1 MWSRVLVSPVSNIDR
16 VPGLRELQAS
26 GSAARGVTVAVIDGP
41 VDLSHPAFR
50 GADIT
55 ELREGIGPS
64 RYVDASRVHGTHVT
78 SILFGQ
84 PGGPV
89 EGIVPGCR
97 GLLIPVFADSDDGSV
112 RPCSEVEMARA
123 ILAALKHGANV
134 INISAGRMSGTGSA
148 GMHLS
153 DAIRICA
160 QSGVLVVAAA
170 GNDGCDC
177 HQVPAALPEV
187 LAVGA
192 MDERGDPVGFSNWG
206 TAYRKGG
213 VLAPGTGILG
223 ADGAGGAV
231 AMSGT
236 SFATPIVSGVA
247 ALLMA
252 MQIEAG
258 GKPDGRAVLAAILE
272 GADAC
277 DSPSRGDCERHLAG
291 TLNVA
296 GAVRRIA
303 VDAAAA
309 MDAATVPRSR
319 LTGLGQRSAIMDE
332 QHGDVSM
339 APQGSAASPSI
350 EALTASLKAMEG
362 MMGELSRT
370 LGSLRP
376 SGVGYTPQ
384 AAAEPLRPRLD
395 AEPAPTRSDL
405 TLRPSGRR
413 SVLRSSAP
421 RDGDLLLP
429 SACCDACAAREARQ
443 LVFALGKLGY
453 DFGTEA
459 RMDSIQSQMSTI
471 AASNRDAFPSGVASA
486 ANPLDLVKF
495 LQTPQGEPASPA
507 ITWTLNLNETAIYA
521 IQPEGYYVKDTYQ
534 FLVRTLE
541 EQTKSALV
549 AAAAP
554 SPDGTG
560 KGKGKAP
567 AMPVPVT
574 PAIERMSL
582 PGVISGETELMNG
595 LVVPSVQPALAGMFT
610 WRTEDLVKALENY
623 TPPAPPPRPEIGD
636 IPFDPRQGLATFLSR
651 IYEELRNVGRAPQ
664 DRALNFAA
672 TNAYQAS
679 DIFVKLR
686 GRNIHIE
693 KFEVVRSPVMRPDL
707 DCWDVKMIFYNPAG
721 PTTSPREVYFF
732 TVDVSDVVPVAIGT
746 PRHWTMY

>member
-1 MWSRVLVSPVSNIDR
+1 
-16 VPGLRELQAS
+16 
-26 GSAARGVTVAVIDGP
+26 
-41 VDLSHPAFR
+41 
-50 GADIT
+50 
-55 ELREGIGPS
+55 
-64 RYVDASRVHGTHVT
+64 
-78 SILFGQ
+78 
-84 PGGPV
+84 
-89 EGIVPGCR
+89 
-97 GLLIPVFADSDDGSV
+97 
-112 RPCSEVEMARA
+112 MARA
-123 ILAALKHGANV
+123 ILTALRHGANV
-134 INISAGRMSGTGSA
+134 INISAGRMSGTGTA
-148 GMHLS
+148 GMHLN
-153 DAIRICA
+153 DAIRLCA
-160 QSGVLVVAAA
+160 RSGVLVVAAA

-192 MDERGDPVGFSNWG
+192 TDGRGDPVGFSNWG
-206 TAYRKGG
+206 DAYRKSG
-213 VLAPGTGILG
+213 VLAPGTDILG
-223 ADGAGGAV
+223 ARAGGGTT

-236 SFATPIVSGVA
+236 SFATPIAAGVA

-252 MQIEAG
+252 KQIEGG
-258 GKPDGRAVLAAILE
+258 GKPDGRAVLAAILD

-277 DSPSRGDCERHLAG
+277 DLALRGNCARHLAG
-291 TLNVA
+291 ALNVA
-296 GAVRRIA
+296 GALRRIA
-303 VDAAAA
+303 GDARVPPKAAPA
-309 MDAATVPRSR
+309 FRST
-319 LTGLGQRSAIMDE
+319 LLGLGQGSAIMDE
-332 QHGDVSM
+332 QHGSVSM
-339 APQGSAASPSI
+339 APQGDAPHASI
-350 EALTASLKAMEG
+350 EALAASLKAMEG

-370 LGSLRP
+370 FASLRP
-376 SGVGYTPQ
+376 SGVAQ
-384 AAAEPLRPRLD
+384 AARPEPATSIEAEPLPPRAD
-395 AEPAPTRSDL
+395 VA
-405 TLRPSGRR
+405 LRPSGRR
-413 SVLRSSAP
+413 SILRSSAA
-421 RDGDLLLP
+421 RDGELLLP

-471 AASNRDAFPSGVASA
+471 AAADRIAFPSGSASA
-486 ANPLDLVKF
+486 SNPLDLVKF

-541 EQTKSALV
+541 EQTRSALDAA

-554 SPDGTG
+554 PNATG
-560 KGKGKAP
+560 KGKQPPKQEP
-567 AMPVPVT
+567 AT
-574 PAIERMSL
+574 PAIERLSL
-582 PGVISGETELMNG
+582 PGVISGETHLMNG

-623 TPPAPPPRPEIGD
+623 TPPSPPPKPERGD
-636 IPFDPRQGLATFLSR
+636 IPFDPRQGLGTFLNR
-651 IYEELRNVGRAPQ
+651 IYEELRNVGLAPQ

-693 KFEVVRSPVMRPDL
+693 KFEVVRSPVMRPDS